1 MDHNPINSID
11 FSEYQ
16 STEVVEMRLVL
27 LILRQAIADHAS
39 KVELSMVRTWTGR
52 KVHLVYIIKNSSRK
66 MPSPPK
72 SLFASTVKAF
82 CEYASVVYRPGCE
95 VRGKIKT
102 LCPDSSW
109 VLESGD
115 LAKGLTLTLEEKIG

>member
-39 KVELSMVRTWTGR
+39 KVELSMVRTWTGT
-52 KVHLVYIIKNSSRK
+52 KVRLVYIIKNSSRK

-72 SLFASTVKAF
+72 SLFASTVEAF

-109 VLESGD
+109 VLESRD
-115 LAKGLTLTLEEKIG
+115 LVKGLTLTLEEKIG